1 MNAPVAEFLASS
13 QTSVP
18 PALRPALLGQPVPVT
33 VTYGDGIG
41 PEIMTATL
49 AVLKAAG
56 ARLALERVEMGAAT
70 YERGHRAGIDSDA
83 WDSIRRTRVLL
94 KGPIT
99 TPQGTGYKSLNVTLR
114 KTLGLFANVRPCV
127 SYHPFVAT
135 RHPGMDVVIVRENE
149 EDLYAGIEHRPTADV
164 VQCLK
169 LVSVPG
175 TERIIRYAFEYARAH
190 GRRRV
195 TCMTKDNIMKLTD
208 GLFSGTFRRIGAEY
222 PDIAQEHQIIDIGTA
237 MMADEPER
245 FDVVV
250 TPNLYGDILSD
261 VAAQVA
267 GSVGLAGSA
276 NIGQHAAM
284 FEAIHGSA
292 PGIAGRNIA
301 NPSGLMHAAIMML
314 LHVGQTDVATRV
326 HNAWLATLEDGLHTP
341 DIWTRHGSGECVG
354 TAEFAE
360 AVIDRLGT
368 APSRLRPVDYAEGT
382 TASFVMPAYQR
393 TPVHKTLVGVD
404 VFLDAPDIEPDALAS
419 QLQPVAGTGFTL
431 QMITNRGVKVWPE
444 GHPETFCTDHWRCRF
459 VPRGGNQTVTHGQIV
474 AMLAGMAAA
483 GFDFV
488 KMEHLHNFDGQPGY
502 SLGQGQ

>member
-18 PALRPALLGQPVPVT
+18 PARRPALLGQPVPVT

-56 ARLALERVEMGAAT
+56 ARLAVERVEMGAAT
-70 YERGHRAGIDSDA
+70 YERGHRAGIDPAA
-83 WDSIRRTRVLL
+83 WDSIRRTKVLL

-190 GRRRV
+190 GRRKV

-208 GLFSGTFRRIGAEY
+208 GLFSATFRRIGAEY
-222 PDIAQEHQIIDIGTA
+222 PDLAQEHLIIDIGTA

-301 NPSGLMHAAIMML
+301 NPSGLLHAAIMML

-354 TAEFAE
+354 TGEFAE

-368 APSRLRPVDYAEGT
+368 APSKLRPVDYAEGT
-382 TASFVMPAYQR
+382 TASFIMPSYQR

-404 VFLDAPDIEPDALAS
+404 VFLDAPDILPDTLAS
-419 QLQPVAGTGFTL
+419 QLQPLAGTGFAL

-459 VPRGGNQTVTHGQIV
+459 VPRGGKQTVTHGQIV
-474 AMLAGMAAA
+474 AMLADMAAA

-488 KMEHLHNFDGQPGY
+488 KMEHLHDFDGQPGY

>member
-56 ARLALERVEMGAAT
+56 ARLAVERVEMGANT
-70 YERGHRAGIDSDA
+70 YQRGHRAGIDPAA

-127 SYHPFVAT
+127 SYHPFVTT

-190 GRRRV
+190 GRRKV

-208 GLFSGTFRRIGAEY
+208 GLFSATFRRIGAEY
-222 PDIAQEHQIIDIGTA
+222 PDLAQEHLIIDIGTA

-354 TAEFAE
+354 TGEFAE

-368 APSRLRPVDYAEGT
+368 APSKLRSVDYAEGT
-382 TASFVMPAYQR
+382 TASFIMPSYQR

-404 VFLDAPDIEPDALAS
+404 VFLDAPDIEPDTLAS
-419 QLQPVAGTGFTL
+419 QLQPLAGTGFAL

-444 GHPETFCTDHWRCRF
+444 GHAETFCTDHWRCRF
-459 VPRGGNQTVTHGQIV
+459 VPRGGKQTVTHGQIV
-474 AMLAGMAAA
+474 AMLADMAAA